1 MYRLHSY
8 AIPVSF
14 LFQKNRSSGCRERGS
29 RVSSPLFSF
38 LVLLGC
44 VSLVVRVF
52 GFVDFFVCLF
62 VFFFFFFFFFFGVLL
77 SFFWGFFK
85 QGQILGGGFGYL
97 HRFHSYYNNK

>member
-62 VFFFFFFFFFFGVLL
+62 VFFFFFFFFFLRLRLRFE
-77 SFFWGFFK
+77 WGFEK
-85 QGQILGGGFGYL
+85 RELMLGGGFGYL